1 MAWIQARMMKGLDYK
16 LENLTLELFVR
27 AVLNKLVCFLRFSI
41 TLIKFNLFVK
51 RVCCEVVHNFGR
63 AGSHRLLFF

>member
-27 AVLNKLVCFLRFSI
+27 AAFEQVS
-41 TLIKFNLFVK
+41 
-51 RVCCEVVHNFGR
+51 
-63 AGSHRLLFF
+63 LFFTLFNHINQI